1 MSDRPLVA
9 YEPNAV
15 LGWLYHRFFEHI
27 GVDEA
32 WAAAVR
38 EADRRGTVVYVLR
51 NLSFLDFL
59 ALDHLIKRLHLPQ
72 VRFANDLGLWVLE
85 PMGRGWLSAIGRTGT
100 RKEESDA
107 QDLRRVIRDGSSAA
121 LFLKRPPSLLH
132 PSGGSGRG
140 RIEGDVYMRT
150 LFEMQRENE
159 RPILLV
165 PQVFVWSK
173 QPDATQHNMVDTVL
187 GPREWPGKVRTVAQ
201 FLSNYRNV
209 TLRAGEPVDVKAFL
223 ASEKA
228 ENGHGPLSGPTSPK
242 ASLSDDVLVRR
253 ITYTLLRRLERERRA
268 VIGPAKKPP
277 DRMREEVVRSPKLKK
292 VIYDMAGP
300 GEAERQ
306 VLTFRA
312 MSMLRE
318 MEADLDMSTIAALD
332 VTVEQ
337 LLPRMF
343 GALEVDEAGIDRVRQ
358 AMREGTVVL
367 LPSHKSHIDYIVLA
381 YVFYTH
387 HLQLPII
394 AAGENLNFFPVGP
407 LLRRAGAFFIRRHFR
422 GDRLYSAV
430 VDAYIRRLIIDGFSL
445 EFFLEGGRSRSGKLL
460 APKVGLLSLAVDAA
474 LGVRPRQ
481 VFFCPISVGYERV
494 PEEKAYVHE
503 LSGGEKPK
511 EDMRGLLGSL
521 SVLLQRY
528 GRISVQFGEPL
539 SLEAVLR
546 EDEALRNAAKA
557 DNAAPSAKAN
567 GTEETASGNLA
578 PVSPNLSPARR
589 RAVITRL
596 AYRVM
601 NEINRVTAVTAGSL
615 VATALLTHDK
625 RGMAQAEL
633 IESCRR
639 LGRILHCFGARF
651 SASLN
656 SNPEVRALPR
666 PTFNAPPGN
675 GPISE
680 EAVREA
686 CALFVRAGH
695 VTVRLPG
702 REVHA
707 DEQLGLARHGTDTI
721 FVVPDEARLSLDL
734 AKNIVVHFFVSR
746 AMVATALLGGPP
758 SREGLKQRVLSLS
771 RLFKYEFQFRADATF
786 DQIFDET
793 LAEMIADGELASEG
807 TFVRFGS
814 EEGRRRVMLYKS
826 IVKNFVEGYRVAA
839 RALSALLKAP
849 LAQKDLTRRAIAA
862 GERMFLAGEIERREA
877 ISAPLMENAFASF
890 VDQGYLARL
899 DGKLK
904 LAESYATAD
913 AVRTVEARVAGFL
926 GS

>member
-1 MSDRPLVA
+1 LSERPLVA
-9 YEPNAV
+9 YEPNPL

-27 GVDEA
+27 EVDEA

-85 PMGRGWLSAIGRTGT
+85 PMGRGWLSALGRTGA
-100 RKEESDA
+100 RNDEEDA
-107 QDLRRVIRDGSSAA
+107 GDLRRVIRDGSSAA
-121 LFLKRPPSLLH
+121 LFLKRPPSLLA
-132 PSGGSGRG
+132 PSPSRSGRG
-140 RIEGDVYMRT
+140 QIEGDVYVRT
-150 LFEMQRENE
+150 LFEMQRETE

-173 QPDATQHNMVDTVL
+173 QPDAARHNVVDAVL

-201 FLSNYRNV
+201 FLANYRNV

-228 ENGHGPLSGPTSPK
+228 DNGHGP
-242 ASLSDDVLVRR
+242 LSDDVLVRR
-253 ITYTLLRRLERERRA
+253 ITYTLLRRLERERRS
-268 VIGPAKKPP
+268 VIGPMKKPP
-277 DRMREEVVRSPKLKK
+277 DRMREEVIRSPKLKK
-292 VIYDMAGP
+292 VMYDMAGQ

-306 VLTFRA
+306 VLALRA
-312 MSMLRE
+312 VSMLRE
-318 MEADLDMSTIAALD
+318 MEADLDMGTIAALD

-343 GALEVDEAGIDRVRQ
+343 GALEVDLAGIDRLRK

-381 YVFYTH
+381 YVLYTH

-407 LLRRAGAFFIRRHFR
+407 LLRRAGAFFIRRNFR

-494 PEEKAYVHE
+494 PEEKSYVHE
-503 LSGGEKPK
+503 LSGGEKQK

-521 SVLLQRY
+521 SILLQRY

-539 SLEAVLR
+539 SLDTVLR
-546 EDEALRNAAKA
+546 EDEEHHRAKSGG
-557 DNAAPSAKAN
+557 DGSP
-567 GTEETASGNLA
+567 ASGVGA
-578 PVSPNLSPARR
+578 ALSPARR
-589 RAVITRL
+589 RAIVTRL

-601 NEINRVTAVTAGSL
+601 NEINRVTAVTAGAL

-639 LGRILHCFGARF
+639 LARILHCFGARF
-651 SASLN
+651 SASLTPVRPAPSRRN
-656 SNPEVRALPR
+656 SVHGETAI
-666 PTFNAPPGN
+666 A
-675 GPISE
+675 E
-680 EAVREA
+680 EALREA

-702 REVHA
+702 REVHP

-721 FVVPDEARLSLDL
+721 FVVPDDARLSLDL

-758 SREGLKQRVLSLS
+758 SREGLKQRVQSLS

-793 LAEMIADGELASEG
+793 LSEMIADGELASEG

-814 EEGRRRVMLYKS
+814 DEGRRRVTLYKS

-839 RALSALLKAP
+839 RGLTALLKAP
-849 LAQKDLTRRAIAA
+849 LAPKDLTRRAIAI
-862 GERMFLAGEIERREA
+862 GERLYLAGEIERREA

-890 VDQGYLARL
+890 VDQGYLTRL
-899 DGKLK
+899 DGKLR

-913 AVRTVEARVAGFL
+913 AVRTVEARIAGFL
-926 GS
+926 ES

>member
-27 GVDEA
+27 VVDEA

-51 NLSFLDFL
+51 NLSFLDFI
-59 ALDHLIKRLHLPQ
+59 ALDHLIKRLNLPQ

-85 PMGRGWLSAIGRTGT
+85 PMGRGWLSAIGRTGGHND
-100 RKEESDA
+100 EADA

-121 LFLKRPPSLLH
+121 LFLKRPPSLLT
-132 PSGGSGRG
+132 PASSRNSGRG
-140 RIEGDVYMRT
+140 RIEGDVYVRT
-150 LFEMQRENE
+150 LFEMQRETE

-173 QPDATQHNMVDTVL
+173 QPDAAQRNLVDTVL

-201 FLSNYRNV
+201 FLANYKNV

-228 ENGHGPLSGPTSPK
+228 DNGHAP
-242 ASLSDDVLVRR
+242 ASDEVLVRR
-253 ITYTLLRRLERERRA
+253 LTYTLLRRLERERRA
-268 VIGPAKKPP
+268 VIGPTKKPS

-312 MSMLRE
+312 VSMLRE
-318 MEADLDMSTIAALD
+318 MEADLDMGTIAALD

-343 GALEVDEAGIDRVRQ
+343 GALEVDQPGIERLRK
-358 AMREGTVVL
+358 AMRDGTVVL

-381 YVFYTH
+381 YVLYTH

-394 AAGENLNFFPVGP
+394 AAGENLNFFPIGP
-407 LLRRAGAFFIRRHFR
+407 LLRRAGAFFIRRNFR

-445 EFFLEGGRSRSGKLL
+445 EFFLEGGRSRTGKLL
-460 APKVGLLSLAVDAA
+460 PPKVGLLSLAVDAA

-481 VFFCPISVGYERV
+481 IFFCPISIGYERV
-494 PEEKAYVHE
+494 PEEKSYVHE
-503 LSGGEKPK
+503 LSGGEKQK
-511 EDMRGLLGSL
+511 EDMRGLLGSFNIL
-521 SVLLQRY
+521 MQRY

-539 SLEAVLR
+539 PLQTVLR
-546 EDEALRNAAKA
+546 EDEDQHRAKT
-557 DNAAPSAKAN
+557 N
-567 GTEETASGNLA
+567 GNGGPTSG
-578 PVSPNLSPARR
+578 PLSPARR
-589 RAVITRL
+589 RAVVTRL

-601 NEINRVTAVTAGSL
+601 NEINRVTAVTGGSL

-625 RGMAQAEL
+625 RGMAQSEL

-639 LGRILHCFGARF
+639 LARILHCFGARF
-651 SASLN
+651 SASLT
-656 SNPEVRALPR
+656 PPR
-666 PTFNAPPGN
+666 GDDPLD
-675 GPISE
+675 E
-680 EAVREA
+680 EAIREA

-707 DEQLGLARHGTDTI
+707 DEQVGLALHGTDTI

-758 SREGLKQRVLSLS
+758 SREGLKQHVLALS
-771 RLFKYEFQFRADATF
+771 KLFKYEFQFRADASF

-793 LAEMIADGELASEG
+793 LSEMIADGELASEG

-814 EEGRRRVMLYKS
+814 DEGRRRVMLYKS
-826 IVKNFVEGYRVAA
+826 VVKNFLEGYRIAA
-839 RALSALLKAP
+839 RALSALLKSP
-849 LAQKDLTRRAIAA
+849 LAAKDLTRRAIAI
-862 GERMFLAGEIERREA
+862 GERLYLAGEIERREA
-877 ISAPLMENAFASF
+877 ISAPLMENAFSSF
-890 VDQGYLARL
+890 VDQGYLTRL

-913 AVRTVEARVAGFL
+913 AVRTVEARIAGFL
-926 GS
+926 ES

>member
-27 GVDEA
+27 QVDEA

-85 PMGRGWLSAIGRTGT
+85 PMGRGWLSAIGRTGA
-100 RKEESDA
+100 RKDEDDA

-121 LFLKRPPSLLH
+121 LFLKRPPSLLG
-132 PSGGSGRG
+132 PSLSRGSGRG
-140 RIEGDVYMRT
+140 RIEGDTYVRT
-150 LFEMQRENE
+150 LFEMQRQTE

-173 QPDATQHNMVDTVL
+173 QPDAAQRNLVDTLL

-201 FLSNYRNV
+201 FLANYRNV

-223 ASEKA
+223 ASEQS
-228 ENGHGPLSGPTSPK
+228 ENGH
-242 ASLSDDVLVRR
+242 AASDDVLVRR

-268 VIGPAKKPP
+268 VIGPTKKPA

-292 VIYDMAGP
+292 VIYDMAGQ

-312 MSMLRE
+312 MSLLRE
-318 MEADLDMSTIAALD
+318 MEADLDMGTIAALD

-337 LLPRMF
+337 LVLRMF
-343 GALEVDEAGIDRVRQ
+343 GGLEVDQPGIERLRK
-358 AMREGTVVL
+358 AMRDGTVVL

-381 YVFYTH
+381 YVLYSH

-394 AAGENLNFFPVGP
+394 AAGENLNFFPIGP
-407 LLRRAGAFFIRRHFR
+407 VLRRAGAFFIRRNFK

-445 EFFLEGGRSRSGKLL
+445 EFFIEGGRSRSGKLL
-460 APKVGLLSLAVDAA
+460 PPKLGLLSLAVDAA
-474 LGVRPRQ
+474 LGVRPRPI
-481 VFFCPISVGYERV
+481 FFCPISIGYERV
-494 PEEKAYVHE
+494 PEEKSYVHE
-503 LSGGEKPK
+503 LSGGEKQK

-521 SVLLQRY
+521 DILVQRF

-539 SLEAVLR
+539 SLETVLR
-546 EDEALRNAAKA
+546 EDEEHHRHKGNGG
-557 DNAAPSAKAN
+557 NGSNGGPPSTRGN
-567 GTEETASGNLA
+567 GGA
-578 PVSPNLSPARR
+578 LSPARR
-589 RAVITRL
+589 RGIVTRL

-625 RGMAQAEL
+625 RGMSQPEL
-633 IESCRR
+633 IEGCRR
-639 LGRILHCFGARF
+639 LARILHSFGARF
-651 SASLN
+651 SAQLEPSHDK
-656 SNPEVRALPR
+656 E
-666 PTFNAPPGN
+666 
-675 GPISE
+675 PISE
-680 EAVREA
+680 EAIREA

-702 REVHA
+702 RDVHP
-707 DEQLGLARHGTDTI
+707 DEQVGLARHGSDTI
-721 FVVPDEARLSLDL
+721 FVVPDDARLSLDL

-771 RLFKYEFQFRADATF
+771 KLFKYEFQFRADATF

-826 IVKNFVEGYRVAA
+826 VVKNFVEGYRVAA
-839 RALSALLKAP
+839 RGLTALLKTSLAP
-849 LAQKDLTRRAIAA
+849 KDLTRRAIAI
-862 GERMFLAGEIERREA
+862 GERLYLAGEIERREA

-890 VDQGYLARL
+890 VDQGYLTRV

-913 AVRTVEARVAGFL
+913 AVRTVEARIAGFL
-926 GS
+926 ES

>member
-1 MSDRPLVA
+1 MSERPLVA
-9 YEPNAV
+9 YEPNAI
-15 LGWLYHRFFEHI
+15 LGWLYHRFFDHI
-27 GVDEA
+27 EVDEA

-59 ALDHLIKRLHLPQ
+59 ALDHLIKRLNLPQ

-85 PMGRGWLSAIGRTGT
+85 PMGRGWLSALGRTGA
-100 RKEESDA
+100 RKDEEDGR
-107 QDLRRVIRDGSSAA
+107 DLRRVIRDGSSAA
-121 LFLKRPPSLLH
+121 LFLKRPPSLVARA
-132 PSGGSGRG
+132 STRSSGRG
-140 RIEGDVYMRT
+140 RIEGDAYMRT
-150 LFEMQRENE
+150 LFEMQRETE

-173 QPDATQHNMVDTVL
+173 QPDAAQHNMVDAIL
-187 GPREWPGKVRTVAQ
+187 GPREWPGKVRTLAQ
-201 FLSNYRNV
+201 FLSNYKNV
-209 TLRAGEPVDVKAFL
+209 TLRAGEPIDVKAFL
-223 ASEKA
+223 ANEA
-228 ENGHGPLSGPTSPK
+228 AAQNGHGPV
-242 ASLSDDVLVRR
+242 SDDVLVRR
-253 ITYTLLRRLERERRA
+253 MTYTLLRRLERERRS
-268 VIGPAKKPP
+268 VIGPTKKPP

-306 VLTFRA
+306 VLTLRA

-318 MEADLDMSTIAALD
+318 MEADLDMGTIAALD

-343 GALEVDEAGIDRVRQ
+343 GALEVDQAGIERLRK

-381 YVFYTH
+381 YVLYTH

-407 LLRRAGAFFIRRHFR
+407 ILRRAGAFFIRRNFK

-445 EFFLEGGRSRSGKLL
+445 EFFLEGGRSRTGKLL
-460 APKVGLLSLAVDAA
+460 PPKVGLLSLSVDAA

-481 VFFCPISVGYERV
+481 IFFCPISVGYERV
-494 PEEKAYVHE
+494 PEEKSYVHE
-503 LSGGEKPK
+503 LSGGEKQK
-511 EDMRGLLGSL
+511 EDMRGFLGAF

-539 SLEAVLR
+539 SLETVLR
-546 EDEALRNAAKA
+546 EDEESHRAKNG
-557 DNAAPSAKAN
+557 DAAPSSAG
-567 GTEETASGNLA
+567 GT
-578 PVSPNLSPARR
+578 LSPARR
-589 RAVITRL
+589 RAVVTRV

-601 NEINRVTAVTAGSL
+601 NEINRVTAVTGGAL

-625 RGMAQAEL
+625 RGMPQAEL
-633 IESCRR
+633 TESCRR
-639 LGRILHCFGARF
+639 LARILQSFGARF
-651 SASLN
+651 SASLTPPHIVPSRRN
-656 SNPEVRALPR
+656 GSN
-666 PTFNAPPGN
+666 GN
-675 GPISE
+675 GQVAISE
-680 EAVREA
+680 DAIREA

-702 REVHA
+702 REVHP

-814 EEGRRRVMLYKS
+814 DEGRRRVMLYKS

-839 RALSALLKAP
+839 RGLSALLKGP
-849 LAQKDLTRRAIAA
+849 LAPKELTKRAIAV
-862 GERMFLAGEIERREA
+862 GERLYLAGEIERREA
-877 ISAPLMENAFASF
+877 ISAPLMENAFSSF
-890 VDQGYLARL
+890 VDQGYLTRL

-913 AVRTVEARVAGFL
+913 AVRTVESRIAGFL
-926 GS
+926 EST